1 MALIFTGRLSP
12 LVIEKANGASIF
24 DSTIAN
30 QLRTLGAGISPRGI
44 RLATKSSTPRTPG
57 SAITSSAPSAPGS
70 TQWESDFGA
79 EQEAETGSEVEE
91 RSPRRGRSLNEAL
104 EELSFD
110 DPPTDDRIHGESNQ
124 EPSNSQRRSGPMR
137 PRRGPLPP
145 RGRGRR

>member
-1 MALIFTGRLSP
+1 
-12 LVIEKANGASIF
+12 

-44 RLATKSSTPRTPG
+44 RLATKTSTPRTPD
-57 SAITSSAPSAPGS
+57 SASAPGAPGS
-70 TQWESDFGA
+70 TKWEPDFEPEA
-79 EQEAETGSEVEE
+79 EAETGSEVEE

-110 DPPTDDRIHGESNQ
+110 DPPSDDRIHGESNQ